1 MRGYFGIGIHGV
13 NKPFNV
19 GNLFRTAHAFGASF
33 VYTVDAQYTKRK
45 GNKADTSKSL
55 EHTPFYAFP
64 TLDDMMLPKGCQLVG
79 VELTEDAVEL
89 PSFRHPTQ
97 AAYILGP
104 ERSNLPQS
112 TIERC
117 DHIIKIPMKF
127 CVNVGVAGALVMYDR
142 VQSMGRFAPRPVRP
156 GGPVEDLPP
165 QTGHGS
171 PVFRKGSPFEQTPPG
186 VPEKWD
192 E

>member
-33 VYTVDAQYTKRK
+33 VFTVDAKYSKYT
-45 GNKADTSKSL
+45 GNKSDTSKTL

-64 TLDDMMLPKGCQLVG
+64 TLDDMLLPKGCQLVG
-79 VELTEDAVEL
+79 IELTDDAVEL
-89 PSFRHPTQ
+89 PSFRHPIN

-112 TIERC
+112 TIEKC

-142 VQSMGRFAPRPVRP
+142 LQSMGRFAPRPVRA
-156 GGPVEDLPP
+156 GGPIEELVV
-165 QTGHGS
+165 QHHGS
-171 PVFRKGSPFEQTPPG
+171 PLFRKGSPFEEAPPQ
-186 VPEKWD
+186 VPSKWD